1 MDTGVQATGD
11 AGADGKNGAD
21 GANGVTP
28 NIGSNGN
35 WWIGS
40 TDTGIKAAGR
50 TGTSGE
56 DGVGIADLA
65 INENG
70 ELVVT
75 LTDGT
80 EKNLGRVKGVD
91 GVGVSAVA
99 VNDKG
104 ELNVTLTD
112 GTELNAGAAPMAP
125 AEDSGLKTIVYVSL
139 GTAVVSL
146 AGVIGLLAFL
156 LSKRRSLQ
164 TQA

>member
-11 AGADGKNGAD
+11 AGADGKDGADGKNGAD

-80 EKNLGRVKGVD
+80 E
-91 GVGVSAVA
+91 
-99 VNDKG
+99 
-104 ELNVTLTD
+104 
-112 GTELNAGAAPMAP
+112 LNAGAAPMAP